1 MVKQET
7 FIELAS
13 SFPDVTIEPHFENT
27 AFKIKKK
34 IFATINPK
42 ANRVCVKLNAIDQ
55 GAFSAFDNTII
66 YPVPNKWGKQGW
78 TLVNLKKIRKDM
90 FADAITCAY
99 CEVAP
104 EKIAQKY
111 RKV

>member
-66 YPVPNKWGKQGW
+66 YPVPNKWGKMGW
-78 TLVNLKKIRKDM
+78 TNIELSKVKKSVV
-90 FADAITCAY
+90 ADALKTAY
-99 CEVAP
+99 NEVL
-104 EKIAQKY
+104 KGKQKG
-111 RKV
+111 